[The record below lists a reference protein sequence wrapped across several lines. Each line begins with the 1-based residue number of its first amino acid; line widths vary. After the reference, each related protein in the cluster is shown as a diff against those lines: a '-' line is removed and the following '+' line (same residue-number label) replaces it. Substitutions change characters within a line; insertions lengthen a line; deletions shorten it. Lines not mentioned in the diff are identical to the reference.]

1 VVRLSLPCYISL
13 LSIQVNAV
21 FRFDIS
27 KGSEKRSWILDLK
40 NGSGSVS
47 AATDASKADCTIAI
61 SDEDFV
67 QLIAGKLDAQK
78 AFMKGLVK
86 LKGNMMAA
94 QKLQHLP
101 KPGAGAAKPAA
112 AAAPA
117 ASAGGFAA
125 EKVFAE
131 LEKQKSAEL
140 VKKVNAT
147 FKFDISKGDA
157 KRSWLLDLKNGSG
170 ALSDANE
177 STKADCTIAISDENF
192 VQLMS
197 GKLNAQQAFM
207 KGQIKLK
214 GNMMLAQKLQL
225 LQPPKAKL

>member
-1 VVRLSLPCYISL
+1 
-13 LSIQVNAV
+13 VNAV

-101 KPGAGAAKPAA
+101 KPGAGATKPAA
-112 AAAPA
+112 AAATPA
-117 ASAGGFAA
+117 PSAAAGGFAA

-170 ALSDANE
+170 ALSDADE